1 MNEIYSKYQKWFNSL
16 SQTERFA
23 VRNAHSVNRAA
34 KVRGARYALV
44 QELKEVTQI
53 SDPQSPVINSLL
65 ILASRRDTLPSW
77 GEVEGNPMT
86 QRDVLK
92 RLGKSLKRL
101 SPNKQTW
108 TLTRLLDPRLL
119 RRNEFARK
127 LFQEALC
134 DSEWVKKNVDV
145 VGLFCLAF
153 TGYEVYENEQG
164 FVLDG
169 HFQGEAE

>member
-16 SQTERFA
+16 SQTEKFA
-23 VRNAHSVNRAA
+23 VRSAHSLDRAA
-34 KVRGARYALV
+34 KVRGARYSLV
-44 QELKEVTQI
+44 QELKGVTQI

-77 GEVEGNPMT
+77 ELVDGEPLS
-86 QRDVLK
+86 QREVLK
-92 RLGKSLKRL
+92 HLGKSLKRL
-101 SPNKQTW
+101 SPQKQKW
-108 TLTRLLDPRLL
+108 NLSRLLDPRLV

-134 DSEWVKKNVDV
+134 DGEWVKKNVDV

-153 TGYEVYENEQG
+153 TGYGVYENEQG

-169 HFQGEAE
+169 HFQGDAE